1 VSCAHRAGAPVDAVL
16 GWRMLSLPQRSR
28 GLALRRPGRLRGRG
42 HHHLA
47 TDDVLRNHSL
57 DFADLVSAAHLAA
70 ASATLGRLLMET
82 PGWATCSRAFS
93 RSTCARPTRLEAG
106 ILAAA

>member
-28 GLALRRPGRLRGRG
+28 GLALRRPGR
-42 HHHLA
+42 
-47 TDDVLRNHSL
+47 LRNHSL